1 MQSFSILILVLIV
14 MALVFGMT
22 HQHISDSSPSDSR
35 RHRSASGTSVSA
47 LDKKEYGLYLL
58 YTGIAR
64 ANRVKNSIRK
74 AHGNSS
80 K

>member
-22 HQHISDSSPSDSR
+22 HQLISDSSPSDGR
-35 RHRSASGTSVSA
+35 RHRSASGASA
-47 LDKKEYGLYLL
+47 SAPDKKMYGLYLL
-58 YTGIAR
+58 YTGLAR
-64 ANRVKNSIRK
+64 INRIKNSIRK
-74 AHGNSS
+74 AHGNSC

>member
-1 MQSFSILILVLIV
+1 MQSFSILILVLVV

-22 HQHISDSSPSDSR
+22 HQLNSDSSPSDSR
-35 RHRSASGTSVSA
+35 RHRSASASA
-47 LDKKEYGLYLL
+47 LDKKMYGLHLL

-64 ANRVKNSIRK
+64 ANRIKNSIRK